1 VAAAIFA
8 LAAATHGVSAVVATT
23 GLAFYALA
31 VVIVER
37 AAWRRTV
44 LTGLVILVLSLAGYA
59 ALLGLSGGDLGF
71 QGVKSGAVADLPP
84 NTDPARSF
92 DRARLVPISDT
103 NGSFFISPAKIVET
117 YVRTTIDS
125 SDHIGL
131 GTLALALLAVAT
143 VLVVVVARRFVP
155 LAVVAWGLAA
165 SFICAALLFSYRYDT
180 QIPGDFGLRRLYDY
194 ASFTPAL
201 IVPAAIEVAL
211 ARLLQ
216 RRPMALGA
224 VAVAVAVLATV
235 VSVDRI
241 PDRDPGAR
249 AGLAEIGSLAQALPC
264 DARILPNARSAGS
277 WEALTGRRSVIEG
290 LAPYLRPEVMA
301 QVLPRLIEAR
311 EFLGDASA
319 REGFLAQQ
327 NIDYVV
333 VLKPRVLVGSLP
345 PFRTRAGEIAGLKGT
360 RIVYS
365 SPRAT
370 VFAVGRGA
378 MAANESYPRRCA
390 L

>member
-1 VAAAIFA
+1 M
-8 LAAATHGVSAVVATT
+8 
-23 GLAFYALA
+23 
-31 VVIVER
+31 
-37 AAWRRTV
+37 
-44 LTGLVILVLSLAGYA
+44 
-59 ALLGLSGGDLGF
+59 
-71 QGVKSGAVADLPP
+71 
-84 NTDPARSF
+84 
-92 DRARLVPISDT
+92 
-103 NGSFFISPAKIVET
+103 
-117 YVRTTIDS
+117 RTTIDS
-125 SDHIGL
+125 SDHLGL
-131 GTLALALLAVAT
+131 GALALALLAVAT
-143 VLVVVVARRFVP
+143 VLVVVARRFVP

-165 SFICAALLFSYRYDT
+165 SFICGALLFSYRYDT

-201 IVPAAIEVAL
+201 IVPATIEVAL
-211 ARLLQ
+211 ARLFQ

-224 VAVAVAVLATV
+224 VAVSVAVLATV

-311 EFLGDASA
+311 EFLGDPSA

-333 VLKPRVLVGSLP
+333 VLKPKVLVGSLP
-345 PFRTRAGEIAGLKGT
+345 PFRTRAGEIAGLKDT

-378 MAANESYPRRCA
+378 MAVNESYPRRCA